1 MDMDFVKSENLLH
14 IHLAEKL
21 DISNLFL
28 NSRLVSDI
36 LSKQECVRRS
46 KSCRDDMVIPDSKSA
61 VMESQELT
69 TCQSK
74 ARSSGNPG
82 PLIYGF
88 PQKQY

>member
-1 MDMDFVKSENLLH
+1 MDFVKSENLLH

-36 LSKQECVRRS
+36 LRKQECVRRS
-46 KSCRDDMVIPDSKSA
+46 KSCWDDMVCIPDSKSE

-69 TCQSK
+69 TCQAE

-88 PQKQY
+88 PQKQC